1 LAVCSHDVTAY
12 PGIMRGR
19 TGRVRDAYP
28 VEYERGAH
36 VTQSKPVALW
46 AVPRSIST
54 AFERVFVER
63 DDFEVLH
70 EPFSA
75 SYYYG
80 EDRPSDR
87 FADAEPKADYSYE
100 RVLEDVFRPREQRV
114 FLKDM
119 AYHAKKV
126 LSPEFASRFVNTFI
140 VRDPKYVLVS
150 LYKMWPD
157 FTLEET
163 GYEDLYRLFRYA
175 TDAGEDVAVVD
186 AMTFS
191 ENPAGVLAAYCE
203 HLEVPFT
210 AGSLTWES
218 GEVSEWDDWEGWHE
232 DAESSTGIE
241 PAERRDPELPEE
253 LEAAYEHCLPYY
265 YELAAHAIPSVA
277 RRSAVGRMEDNREK
291 ILLRTETAI
300 APHGGDLVD
309 RVVPEEERRER
320 SMEAAE
326 LQKVPLSARALSDLQ
341 MISTGVFSPLE
352 GFMLRAEYEGVVED
366 MRLDGG
372 LAWSLPV
379 ILSTDEK
386 KASELSENALIA
398 LVDGTG
404 EPVATMVLRELYGY
418 DKERE
423 ARMVYRTTDA
433 DHPGVAALYRQ
444 GDVLL
449 GGEVELLRRP
459 DEGRFPR
466 YYYTPA
472 QLRASFAEKGWKR
485 IVGFQ
490 TRNPVHRAHEYIQKS
505 ALESVDGLLLNP
517 LVGET
522 KSDDIPADVRMRSYE
537 VILDRY
543 YPEDRTMLAVFPA
556 AMRYAGPREAI
567 FHAICRKN
575 YGCSHFIVGRDHAG
589 VGSYYGT
596 YDAQH
601 IFEEFE
607 SEELGI
613 TPLFF
618 EHAFFCTECEGMGS
632 SKTCPHDPDS
642 HVFLSGTK
650 VRELLSKGEYPPP
663 EFSRPEVIEVLM
675 EGQRTHS
682 G

>member
-1 LAVCSHDVTAY
+1 
-12 PGIMRGR
+12 
-19 TGRVRDAYP
+19 
-28 VEYERGAH
+28 

-87 FADAEPKADYSYE
+87 FADAAPKPEYSYE
-100 RVLEDVFRPREQRV
+100 RVVEDVFRPRGQRV

-119 AYHAKKV
+119 AYHAKRL
-126 LSPEFASRFVNTFI
+126 LSPGFASRFVNTFI

-175 TDAGEDVAVVD
+175 TDAGEEVAVVD

-218 GEVSEWDDWEGWHE
+218 GDVSKWDNWEGWHE

-241 PAERRDPELPEE
+241 PAERLDPELPEE

-265 YELAAHAIPSVA
+265 YELAAYAIPSVA
-277 RRSAVGRMEDNREK
+277 RRATVGRTKDDKEK
-291 ILLRTETAI
+291 ILLRTQTAI

-309 RVVPEEERRER
+309 RVVREEERRER

-326 LQKVPLSARALSDLQ
+326 LQKVPLSARAISDLQ

-352 GFMLRAEYEGVVED
+352 GFMLRDEYEGVVED
-366 MRLDGG
+366 MRLQDG

-379 ILSTDEK
+379 TLSADEE
-386 KASELSENALIA
+386 KARELSENSEIA

-433 DHPGVAALYRQ
+433 DHPGVAAVYRQ

-449 GGEVELLRRP
+449 GGEVDLLRPP

-505 ALESVDGLLLNP
+505 ALETVDGLLLNP

-607 SEELGI
+607 PEELGI

-642 HVFLSGTK
+642 HVFLSGTR
-650 VRELLSKGEYPPP
+650 VREMLSKGEYPPP

-675 EGQRTHS
+675 KGQRTHS
-682 G
+682 R

>member
-1 LAVCSHDVTAY
+1 
-12 PGIMRGR
+12 M
-19 TGRVRDAYP
+19 
-28 VEYERGAH
+28 
-36 VTQSKPVALW
+36 
-46 AVPRSIST
+46 
-54 AFERVFVER
+54 ER

-80 EDRPSDR
+80 EDRLSNR
-87 FADAEPKADYSYE
+87 FADAEPKAEYSYE

-119 AYHAKKV
+119 AYQAKKV
-126 LSPEFASRFVNTFI
+126 LSPEFASRFANTFI
-140 VRDPKYVLVS
+140 VRDPKYVLMS

-191 ENPAGVLAAYCE
+191 ENPSGVLAAYCE

-210 AGSLTWES
+210 SGSLTWES
-218 GEVSEWDDWEGWHE
+218 RDVQRWDNWEGWHA
-232 DAESSTGIE
+232 DAEESTGIE
-241 PAERRDPELPEE
+241 PATRRDPELPEE

-277 RRSAVGRMEDNREK
+277 RRSGRAGDRKDGREER
-291 ILLRTETAI
+291 ILLQTETQI
-300 APHGGDLVD
+300 APHGGELIE

-320 SMEAAE
+320 AMEAAE
-326 LQKVPLSARALSDLQ
+326 LPRVPLGPRTLSDLQ

-352 GFMLRAEYEGVVED
+352 GFMLRDEYESVVED
-366 MRLDGG
+366 MRLGSG
-372 LAWSLPV
+372 LAWSLP
-379 ILSTDEK
+379 ITLSADEEQ
-386 KASELSENALIA
+386 ANELSEGSEIA
-398 LVDGTG
+398 LVDGAG
-404 EPVATMVLRELYGY
+404 EPVATMLLREKYGF

-423 ARMVYRTTDA
+423 ARLVYRTTDA
-433 DHPGVAALYRQ
+433 DHPGVAAIHRR

-449 GGEVELLRRP
+449 GGEVELLRAP
-459 DEGRFPR
+459 DEGRFPG

-472 QLRASFAEKGWKR
+472 QLRRAFAEKGWKR

-505 ALESVDGLLLNP
+505 ALETVDGLLLNP

-537 VILDRY
+537 VILERY

-607 SEELGI
+607 PEELGI

-618 EHAFFCTECEGMGS
+618 EHAFFCTECQGMGS

-650 VRELLSKGEYPPP
+650 VREMLSRGEYPPP

-675 EGQRTHS
+675 EGQRVKS
-682 G
+682 R